1 MSYQFYKLQAIQQ
14 INRDMNMM
22 QFYLRPLKAAVSQL
36 MHDLPEANDVEL
48 RRHLEDLL
56 DHVVVRK
63 QHIQTHIL
71 HDEHWHAN
79 KSSYNTIV
87 GFSMSRV

>member
-1 MSYQFYKLQAIQQ
+1 VLHACCNTVVANVHEHCVNSLFAHCITPQQAIQQ

-56 DHVVVRK
+56 DHVVVR
-63 QHIQTHIL
+63 IL
-71 HDEHWHAN
+71 H
-79 KSSYNTIV
+79 K
-87 GFSMSRV
+87 F

>member
-1 MSYQFYKLQAIQQ
+1 
-14 INRDMNMM
+14 MNMM

-56 DHVVVRK
+56 DHVVVRIIHK
-63 QHIQTHIL
+63 LYQHFFL
-71 HDEHWHAN
+71 
-79 KSSYNTIV
+79 YV
-87 GFSMSRV
+87 VL